1 MRIIGLREANQNFS
15 RVIAEVEAGE
25 TVIITRQGRRIA
37 RISPE
42 RSARSL
48 SAAQRQALARLRSA
62 MQQGYHFGPLPG
74 RDALHER

>member
-25 TVIITRQGRRIA
+25 TVVITRQGRRIA

-42 RSARSL
+42 RPKRTL
-48 SAAQRQALARLRSA
+48 STAQRKSLASLLTTMRK
-62 MQQGYHFGPLPG
+62 GYRFGERPS